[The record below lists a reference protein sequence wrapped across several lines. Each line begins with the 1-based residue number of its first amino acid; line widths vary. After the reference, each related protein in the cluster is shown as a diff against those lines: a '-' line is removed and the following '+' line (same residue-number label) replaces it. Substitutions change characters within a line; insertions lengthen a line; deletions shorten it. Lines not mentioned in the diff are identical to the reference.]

1 MVSVVVMMLCFILSI
16 MIAMGIVSSESGD
29 AQTIVNGTADSS
41 SQRAG
46 AGNETRIDLMTNPNF
61 TFFNETA
68 GLPSYWS
75 DPLSNCKKYF
85 SCTIKFT
92 DGWNDYV
99 SFSLSTTNNTKD
111 TWSSIH
117 GQEIVVKPKSQYQLV
132 SHMKLNN
139 WATQSHV
146 ALEGFNQS
154 SKQWYEIK
162 QCPSGINGPL
172 DWQEF
177 NCFITVPENTTKIR
191 PVLNAGWASLMN
203 KEATSWF
210 DSINILSSVPA

>member
-1 MVSVVVMMLCFILSI
+1 M
-16 MIAMGIVSSESGD
+16 AIVSSESGD
-29 AQTIVNGTADSS
+29 AQTIVNRTADSG

-46 AGNETRIDLMTNPNF
+46 GGNETRIDLMTNPNF

-99 SFSLSTTNNTKD
+99 SFSSSTTNNTKD
-111 TWSSIH
+111 TWSSIR
-117 GQEIVVKPKSQYQLV
+117 GQEIDVNPRSQYQLV
-132 SHMKLNN
+132 SHMKLNK

-162 QCPSGINGPL
+162 QCPAGINGPL
-172 DWQEF
+172 DWKEF
-177 NCFITVPENTTKIR
+177 NCFFTSPQNTTKIR
-191 PVLNAGWASLMN
+191 PVLNAGWSSQPYN
-203 KEATSWF
+203 EATTWF
-210 DSINILSSVPA
+210 DSINILTGMPA